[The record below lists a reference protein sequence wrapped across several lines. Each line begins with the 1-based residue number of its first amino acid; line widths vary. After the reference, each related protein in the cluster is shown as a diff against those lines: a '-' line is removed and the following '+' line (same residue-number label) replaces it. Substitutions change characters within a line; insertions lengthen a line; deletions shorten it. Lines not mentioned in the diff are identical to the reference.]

1 MTDSIEQF
9 PPSSPR
15 HGNHLGR
22 PHSPPAQGLDLLS
35 ICYKVTPPFS
45 TILNLIFLPWLFW
58 AFFSLMALARTPSRS
73 VGNKEGHVKA
83 SFSESGSF
91 LELLLPLPFVFLPR
105 LGAIYGPSTIFLFF
119 EHFIK
124 SFYSRFDHLLS
135 VIFIVAGQFHPLRKI
150 IQVFYS
156 CFPRQGLADVSPYP
170 YDFLSQKKSFSDP
183 FADITNRQDG

>member
-1 MTDSIEQF
+1 MKW
-9 PPSSPR
+9 P
-15 HGNHLGR
+15 
-22 PHSPPAQGLDLLS
+22 
-35 ICYKVTPPFS
+35 
-45 TILNLIFLPWLFW
+45 FLPWLFLG
-58 AFFSLMALARTPSRS
+58 FFFFYGFGEDPPRS

-83 SFSESGSF
+83 SFSEPGSF

-105 LGAIYGPSTIFLFF
+105 LRAIYGPSTIFLFF

-124 SFYSRFDHLLS
+124 SFYSRFDHLIS

-150 IQVFYS
+150 IQVFFS

-170 YDFLSQKKSFSDP
+170 YDFLSQKKSFCDP